1 MRVPEQYRLK
11 NHPKLGSDSSCGNNG
26 FFIIPHYRIGGYEL
40 RCQVSDG
47 MGWEHV
53 SVTVAKTGQDA
64 SRCPTW
70 EEMCHLKEVFW
81 GGGEC
86 VVQYHPQSSEY
97 VNNHPYCLH
106 LWRPIGQD
114 LPQPESIMVGK
125 KEFNL

>member
-1 MRVPEQYRLK
+1 MD
-11 NHPKLGSDSSCGNNG
+11 HPKLGSDSSYGNNG
-26 FFIIPHYRIGGYEL
+26 FFIIPHYRITDYEL

-53 SVTVAKTGQDA
+53 SVTVAKKGKDA
-64 SRCPTW
+64 QRCPTW
-70 EEMCHLKEVFW
+70 EEMCHLKEIFW

-86 VVQYHPQSSEY
+86 VVQFHPQASEY
-97 VNNHPYCLH
+97 VNNHPFCLH
-106 LWRPIGQD
+106 LWKPTGQI